1 MKKLSVLFSAL
12 VLMALLPVTVLAQQ
26 ISQNTLK
33 QVLMLSGNLDQYVN
47 QSPEAMQSFVSMAKM
62 YNPALS
68 DAQAQE
74 KIKAYMKE
82 QVVEDLSEVMAPYFT
97 TMTEA
102 EGKALIKEFS
112 TPENQAMIKRV
123 SVASLQQSNQISQQ
137 TVGAMQQ
144 IMMGQEPAPIAYEES
159 TESYRSKFD
168 EYCNL
173 FDLEAQITSAMG
185 GVSQMLEMVPAEQR
199 APVEKALKGVTEYMS
214 TNIRPMTFN
223 MFRNALTEDDLQRYI
238 DIYSTPA
245 GKHMLEGTQNMTSD
259 LMNVMMQFTA
269 KMMENLK

>member
-102 EGKALIKEFS
+102 EGAELIKEFS

-123 SVASLQQSNQISQQ
+123 SVATLQQSNQISQQ

-223 MFRNALTEDDLQRYI
+223 MFHNALTEDDLQRYI
-238 DIYSTPA
+238 DIYATPA

-259 LMNVMMQFTA
+259 LMKVMMQFSA

>member
-1 MKKLSVLFSAL
+1 MKKLSVIFSAL

-82 QVVEDLSEVMAPYFT
+82 QVIEDLSEVMAPYFT

-102 EGKALIKEFS
+102 EGAELIKEFS

-123 SVASLQQSNQISQQ
+123 SVALLQQSIQISQQ

-199 APVEKALKGVTEYMS
+199 APVEKALKGVTEYMN

-238 DIYSTPA
+238 DIYATPA

-259 LMNVMMQFTA
+259 LMKVMMQFTA
-269 KMMENLK
+269 KMMEHLK

>member
-102 EGKALIKEFS
+102 EGAELIKEFS

-159 TESYRSKFD
+159 TESYRNKFD
-168 EYCNL
+168 EYCNI

-238 DIYSTPA
+238 DIYATPA

-259 LMNVMMQFTA
+259 LMKVMMQFSA
-269 KMMENLK
+269 KMMEHLK